1 MGLFVRLTLGITVAI
16 VALIALLAIF
26 KIVLVAAVIAATVI
40 GAVFATSFARGWLA
54 SRRGVVTRY

>member
-1 MGLFVRLTLGITVAI
+1 MGLFVRLTLGITIAI

-40 GAVFATSFARGWLA
+40 GAVFAINFARGWLA
-54 SRRGVVTRY
+54 SRRGVLTRY